1 MNPSTVPS
9 AVTLLAGH
17 VLPLPP
23 FTSESLV
30 FLFGFFEVVIIVVV
44 GMANKHAIHEY
55 SICILQ
61 FAICIRLVLWR
72 RSHTHAYATT
82 RRYYCLVIP
91 LLRKEMVNSTSIPAT
106 ESGRTRERT
115 QQMNV
120 TYARKGP
127 KSERTRGRTQKV
139 SVREEGH

>member
-30 FLFGFFEVVIIVVV
+30 FLFGFFEVIIIVVV
-44 GMANKHAIHEY
+44 GMANQHAIHEY

-72 RSHTHAYATT
+72 RSHTHTRIRNNPAVLLLGDTT
-82 RRYYCLVIP
+82 LAKRNGKFHKHSRN
-91 LLRKEMVNSTSIPAT
+91 RKW
-106 ESGRTRERT
+106 
-115 QQMNV
+115 
-120 TYARKGP
+120 TYARKDP
-127 KSERTRGRTQKV
+127 ANERY
-139 SVREEGH
+139 VREEGPRK